1 MRRRLASGLDT
12 IVTTNT
18 TAGDRGVIHKGRGC
32 PARSDMTIRTL
43 TIGRDVG
50 RRFG

>member
-18 TAGDRGVIHKGRGC
+18 TAGDRGVIHKRSGR
-32 PARSDMTIRTL
+32 PARGDMTIRTL

-50 RRFG
+50 RRLG